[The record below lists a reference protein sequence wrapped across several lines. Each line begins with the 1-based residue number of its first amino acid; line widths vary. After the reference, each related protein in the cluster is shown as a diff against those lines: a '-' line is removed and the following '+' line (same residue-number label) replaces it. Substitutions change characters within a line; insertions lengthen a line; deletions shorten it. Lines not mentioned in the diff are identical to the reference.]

1 MSSSPAS
8 VSHRI
13 RLLAEI
19 EDKARIARK
28 ALVKAA
34 KAEFEV
40 LELTIAYHGSLD
52 AADMPLDIE
61 SVYRADK
68 KKSEERTERKATKRQ
83 RDDDK
88 AE

>member
-1 MSSSPAS
+1 MSSSATS

-13 RLLAEI
+13 QLLAEI